1 MRNYSKVLIATPIR
15 GNTTVTL
22 YTAGM
27 LQSTGLHGGWL
38 PLAGQSD
45 IYVARNVL
53 ANEFL
58 RRTEFDTLVCIDSD
72 IGFTRTDLQN
82 LIDTEEPFVSGLY
95 TDKCQPPMPFC
106 RDNTGMQVSNE
117 DIPRQG
123 LLKARFV
130 PGGFLKIERVVFETL
145 IAKGLVTSYGK
156 GAFHHFFFGRIA
168 LDNLLSEDYSFSDL
182 VFSAGIQP
190 WINCGVRL
198 NHDGR
203 TLDPQAPQPKTD
215 TITTEAQLPPTMPPP
230 AAKLTN
236 GAAHA

>member
-1 MRNYSKVLIATPIR
+1 MRNYAKVLVVTPIR
-15 GNTTVTL
+15 GNTTITL

-53 ANEFL
+53 ANEFM
-58 RRTEFDTLVCIDSD
+58 RRTDYDTMVCIDSD
-72 IGFTRTDLQN
+72 MGFTRQNLQD

-106 RDNTGMQVSNE
+106 RDNNGMNVPLNE
-117 DIPRQG
+117 IPTQG
-123 LLKARFV
+123 MLKARFV
-130 PGGFLKIERVVFETL
+130 PGGFLKVERSVLQTL
-145 IAKGLVTSYGK
+145 IDKKAVASYGK
-156 GAFHHFFFGRIA
+156 GTFHHFFFGRIA

-182 VFSAGIQP
+182 VWSAGIQP
-190 WINCGVRL
+190 WINCGIRL
-198 NHDGR
+198 SHDGR

-215 TITTEAQLPPTMPPP
+215 TITTEAIALPPP
-230 AAKLTN
+230 AGLN
-236 GAAHA
+236 GASAHAEP

>member
-1 MRNYSKVLIATPIR
+1 MDYTKVLVATPIR
-15 GNTTVTL
+15 GNQTITL

-27 LQSTGLHGGWL
+27 LQSSGLHGGWL

-58 RRTEFDTLVCIDSD
+58 RRKEFDTMVCIDSD
-72 IGFTRTDLQN
+72 IGFTRADLEN
-82 LIDTEEPFVSGLY
+82 LLNTQEPFVSGLY

-106 RDNTGMQVSNE
+106 RDVNGLSVPLE

-130 PGGFLKIERVVFETL
+130 PGGFLKIDRSVFEMI
-145 IAKGLVTSYGK
+145 IAKGLVQPYGK

-168 LDNLLSEDYSFSDL
+168 MDNLLSEDYSFSDL
-182 VFSAGIQP
+182 VYSAGIQP

-198 NHDGR
+198 THDGR
-203 TLDPQAPQPKTD
+203 TLDPQPPQVKTD
-215 TITTEAQLPPTMPPP
+215 TLGAPEQPQMVS
-230 AAKLTN
+230 AA
-236 GAAHA
+236 